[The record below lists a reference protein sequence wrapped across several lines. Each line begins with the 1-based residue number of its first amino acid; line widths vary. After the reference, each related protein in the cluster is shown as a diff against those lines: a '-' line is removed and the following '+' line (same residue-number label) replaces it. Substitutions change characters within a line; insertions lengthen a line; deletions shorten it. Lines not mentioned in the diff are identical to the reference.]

1 MEQKKILL
9 VADDPDLSFV
19 YEAILTSKGYIVTAT
34 DVTKFENH
42 IKKGSFNLALI
53 DIDDDENNNLPNVL
67 HLIKRTKPGIPVI
80 SLTLVDEIS
89 IDTNEESHEKVDLFL
104 EKPINPDS
112 LTDAIDDILSKEIE

>member
-80 SLTLVDEIS
+80 SLTLVDEIT
-89 IDTNEESHEKVDLFL
+89 IVTNEESHEKVDLFL
-104 EKPINPDS
+104 EKPVSPDS